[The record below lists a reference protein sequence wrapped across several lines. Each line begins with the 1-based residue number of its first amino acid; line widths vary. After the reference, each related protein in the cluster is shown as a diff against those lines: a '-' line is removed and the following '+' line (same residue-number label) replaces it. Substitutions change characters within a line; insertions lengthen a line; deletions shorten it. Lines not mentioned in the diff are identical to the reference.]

1 MLCGR
6 ALFYIQYLHS
16 EGLSGVV
23 VVVMYQLQKAIFVP
37 YGLAVKLGNYTAK
50 LYSKIIV
57 HNIH

>member
-1 MLCGR
+1 MLCSR

-16 EGLSGVV
+16 EGLSGV

-37 YGLAVKLGNYTAK
+37 YGLAVKLGNYIAK

-57 HNIH
+57 HNIY